1 MIKIQLDEYNNLLD
15 ETNALHKESRELIN
29 DYIKELEELLEPDG
43 GFHAK
48 LISEKVKLILGMLK
62 GKMLPELEST
72 FDETEKQ
79 VLLLGQR
86 LAEGD
91 EERRLTVQWE
101 R

>member
-1 MIKIQLDEYNNLLD
+1 MIKIQLDEYDNLLN
-15 ETNALHKESRELIN
+15 ETNALHKESREVIN
-29 DYIKELEELLEPDG
+29 DYIKELEGLLEPG
-43 GFHAK
+43 GGLHAE
-48 LISEKVKLILGMLK
+48 LISEKIKLILGMLK
-62 GKMLPELEST
+62 GKMLPDLEST

-91 EERRLTVQWE
+91 EERRLNVQWE